1 MATGLSLVTTK
12 LERFIGSA
20 SGIANY
26 IALGFLLIMPLP
38 VFFDVI
44 ARFAF
49 RGSIPGVIE
58 IEGFILLIIVF
69 LGIAF
74 IRPVL
79 WHDVFPVT
87 HARHQKNARQ
97 CHHV

>member
-74 IRPVL
+74 I
-79 WHDVFPVT
+79 
-87 HARHQKNARQ
+87 